1 MRYIIT
7 ENRIKDFL
15 KSNRIDESKVDAMA
29 FLFLDSYL
37 KDYSPEEQENLIVYG
52 KGNRNQIAYDKGD
65 QILFVHDELFNKV
78 GDLFN
83 LSSTATKNL
92 FKDYFASKGLR
103 VKRFM

>member
-15 KSNRIDESKVDAMA
+15 KVNYISESKVDKII

-37 KDYSPEEQENLIVYG
+37 KDYTPEENDNLIVYG
-52 KGNRNQIAYDKGD
+52 RGKRNQIAYDKGE
-65 QILFVHDELFNKV
+65 QLLFVLDELYHKIQ
-78 GDLFN
+78 DMFN
-83 LSSTATKNL
+83 LNTESTKKV
-92 FKDYFASKGLR
+92 FKDYFASKGMR